1 MFADIKN
8 HWKNKVYRKKT
19 LAWLNSYNHPVRIMS
34 DAEYDIEYNKAR
46 TSVLVHDYL
55 AHVRTET
62 THSIEYVGGEPLRV
76 DVLGGNLVRFTN
88 PS

>member
-8 HWKNKVYRKKT
+8 HWKRKSEFERMKAI
-19 LAWLNSYNHPVRIMS
+19 LFDFKAKPYHIVS
-34 DAEYDIEYNKAR
+34 DAEYDKDRINVVAR
-46 TSVLVHDYL
+46 CRELYTVLPDDF
-55 AHVRTET
+55 
-62 THSIEYVGGEPLRV
+62 VGGAPLRV